1 VSLSRTLMLLLP
13 VLAGCASEVLP
24 APTARM
30 GAPLSLSWTQV
41 GADPEGLQLVA
52 RVEARAPLP
61 APVQLQLQL
70 PRGVRLLEGPGSLTS
85 TVRAAGDVQELH
97 YRLGLEGQPSSDVIL
112 EARAEAEGFG
122 VRAQA
127 RYGFGR
133 EAALEVRPRP
143 AGPRLPEVAMD
154 GAFGQ

>member
-1 VSLSRTLMLLLP
+1 MPLSRVSSLLLL
-13 VLAGCASEVLP
+13 VLCACAPELLP

-30 GAPLSLSWTQV
+30 GAPLALSWTQV
-41 GADPEGLQLVA
+41 GGDAAGLQLVA

-85 TVRAAGDVQELH
+85 SVRAAGDVQELR
-97 YRLGLEGQPSSDVIL
+97 YRLALDAPPSAELVL

-133 EAALEVRPRP
+133 EAALELRPRP
-143 AGPRLPEVAMD
+143 AGPRLPEVAFD
-154 GAFGQ
+154 GSL